1 MSFTGLEI
9 RGSGFRVSISGLGFK
24 TDLSALDLVAPREM
38 LLSSLAQVLPV
49 PGQLW
54 NISYPKGPSSP
65 YSWFGTSKGPKAL
78 WWGVLGPAGFANSG
92 MANVI

>member
-1 MSFTGLEI
+1 MSLTGLEI

-24 TDLSALDLVAPREM
+24 TDLSALDLVAPQEM

-54 NISYPKGPSSP
+54 NIPYPKGPNSP
-65 YSWFGTSKGPKAL
+65 YSWFWYLKRP
-78 WWGVLGPAGFANSG
+78 
-92 MANVI
+92 